1 MNNRSR
7 DRGSSLVLAMVF
19 VFLMSALGTALAV
32 LTSTELRI
40 SANYAQAME
49 LRYVAE
55 AALETVI
62 QELSTYADWNVVLS
76 GPAMS
81 AFTDGPPGGRRTLAD
96 GSPIDLDNLTSQLA
110 DDHPVCRL
118 FAFGPV
124 QSLQRGEGL
133 GLNGYVAVWIAD
145 DPEENPA
152 MVVLRAEAFGGSG
165 MRKMLEVR
173 VLRHEDGALRV
184 VLWHEV
190 R

>member
-1 MNNRSR
+1 MNRSR
-7 DRGSSLVLAMVF
+7 DSGSSLVLAMVF

-40 SANYAQAME
+40 SVNYSQAME

-62 QELSTYADWNVVLS
+62 QELTTHADWNVPLS
-76 GPAMS
+76 GPALS
-81 AFTDGPPGGRRTLAD
+81 AFSDGPPGGRRTLAD
-96 GSPIDLDNLTSQLA
+96 GSSIDLDTLTSQLA
-110 DDHPVCRL
+110 ADHPVCRL

-124 QSLQRGEGL
+124 HSLQRGEDL
-133 GLNGYVAVWIAD
+133 SLNGYVAVWIAD

-152 MVVLRAEAFGGSG
+152 IVVLRAEAFGISG
-165 MRKMLEVR
+165 LRKMLEAR
-173 VLRHEDGALRV
+173 VLRNEDGALRV